1 MLTAHDTRNIQKS
14 LPLDEE
20 LVIFSPFKRC
30 KLYSNTIF
38 TLDTSDSF
46 IFKGHRTLMYDEI
59 IYEIDGAVATI
70 TMNRPDTLN
79 ALTDLTQAE
88 IRHAL
93 DASERNGD
101 VIGTIITGAGRGFC
115 SGVDMN
121 ALGAMSEAGK
131 VLGNKYDKLDA
142 NPGNP
147 DSDPNFTVATSYF
160 LGLRKP
166 LIAAINGA
174 CAGLGFSYATFCDM
188 RFMDANAR
196 ITTSFAHRGLIAEHG
211 TSWMLPRIVG
221 PSHALDILWSSR
233 KINAEEAYRMG
244 YANRIC
250 DTGKST
256 EEARNFLQDIAEK
269 GAPMS
274 LMMMKKQIYKHL
286 NAELGPAMNESTKW
300 MDESLARNDFKE
312 GGASFV
318 ERRPPDFQRIEVE

>member
-93 DASERNGD
+93 DASERNED

-233 KINAEEAYRMG
+233 KINAEEA
-244 YANRIC
+244 
-250 DTGKST
+250 
-256 EEARNFLQDIAEK
+256 RNFLQDIAEK

-312 GGASFV
+312 GVASFV